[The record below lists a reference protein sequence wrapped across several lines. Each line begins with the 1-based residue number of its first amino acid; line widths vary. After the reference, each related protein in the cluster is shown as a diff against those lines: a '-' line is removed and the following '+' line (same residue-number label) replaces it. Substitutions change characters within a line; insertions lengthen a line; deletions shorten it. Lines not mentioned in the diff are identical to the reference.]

1 MLVCCLFLF
10 GAVSSV
16 DSAIFPPPHPPPGPS
31 VIYCILFILWP
42 LCCGHCFG
50 PHPKTPHQ
58 AKDNIGLAGGGQKVG
73 QCRDKY
79 KAWVENLIKLASLQ
93 TSFVTMDE
101 ALKVRVLGTLCDLP
115 WVLGDSPVCRV
126 CCVEGGV

>member
-1 MLVCCLFLF
+1 M
-10 GAVSSV
+10 
-16 DSAIFPPPHPPPGPS
+16 
-31 VIYCILFILWP
+31 
-42 LCCGHCFG
+42 
-50 PHPKTPHQ
+50 Q

-101 ALKVRVLGTLCDLP
+101 ALKVRTFV
-115 WVLGDSPVCRV
+115 VRF
-126 CCVEGGV
+126 